1 MGEGEL
7 LVLLIALRN
16 GDFPFTAGADA
27 LEGVVVVVVAST
39 FLTVDLRSRPRPAS
53 AGVCF
58 CGLAGMV
65 DVAAGAVAF
74 ESGVAVLAARACR

>member
-16 GDFPFTAGADA
+16 GDFPFTAGANA
-27 LEGVVVVVVAST
+27 LEGVVVVVAST
-39 FLTVDLRSRPRPAS
+39 FLTVDLRSKPTPAS

>member
-27 LEGVVVVVVAST
+27 LEGVVVVVAST
-39 FLTVDLRSRPRPAS
+39 FLTVDLRSRPTPAS

-58 CGLAGMV
+58 CGLAEMV